1 MKSLSQKSDEKLC
14 VMVSEGNRAA
24 EECLVIRYRRM
35 VRVYTRP
42 YFLAGGDSEDL
53 LQEGMIGLLSAIRA
67 FDAKRDVRF
76 QRYAETCIQNRLR
89 SIVRSAASG
98 KHEPLN
104 QAISL
109 DLSDGGKSD
118 SYCEKLGMEK
128 NPEEALINR
137 EELSL
142 RVDNLV
148 DELSAF
154 EEKVLRFYLG
164 GLSYSQIA
172 FLTGRQ
178 VKAVDNA
185 IQRIRRKAI
194 PYFSSG
200 GNSVS

>member
-1 MKSLSQKSDEKLC
+1 
-14 VMVSEGNRAA
+14 
-24 EECLVIRYRRM
+24 
-35 VRVYTRP
+35 
-42 YFLAGGDSEDL
+42 
-53 LQEGMIGLLSAIRA
+53 
-67 FDAKRDVRF
+67 
-76 QRYAETCIQNRLR
+76 
-89 SIVRSAASG
+89 
-98 KHEPLN
+98 
-104 QAISL
+104 
-109 DLSDGGKSD
+109 
-118 SYCEKLGMEK
+118 MEK

>member
-1 MKSLSQKSDEKLC
+1 
-14 VMVSEGNRAA
+14 
-24 EECLVIRYRRM
+24 M

-53 LQEGMIGLLSAIRA
+53 LQEGMIGLLSAIRT

-128 NPEEALINR
+128 NPEEALIDR

-142 RVDNLV
+142 RVDSLV
-148 DELSAF
+148 DELSVF